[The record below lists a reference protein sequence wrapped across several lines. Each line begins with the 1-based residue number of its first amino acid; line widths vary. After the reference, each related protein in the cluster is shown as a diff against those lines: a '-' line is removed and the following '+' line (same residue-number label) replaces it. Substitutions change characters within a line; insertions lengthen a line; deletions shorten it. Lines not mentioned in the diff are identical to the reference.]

1 MTLQE
6 TDSMKLR
13 QMNMKLSKVSVNEMH
28 LERDDGNKMDRLT
41 WLFWGATKLAIF
53 RLCFLRTYTKMKLVG
68 VILKSFAGHM
78 M

>member
-41 WLFWGATKLAIF
+41 
-53 RLCFLRTYTKMKLVG
+53 
-68 VILKSFAGHM
+68 
-78 M
+78 

>member
-1 MTLQE
+1 METSITQSEILTQKMTLQE

-41 WLFWGATKLAIF
+41 
-53 RLCFLRTYTKMKLVG
+53 
-68 VILKSFAGHM
+68 
-78 M
+78 